1 MAPPPPDDAR
11 RESGA
16 APLRPGKIP
25 PDLLQRVVFAHLG
38 ARRPEV
44 LVRAGIGRDCAAV
57 DLGEAACV
65 VTCDPITAASH
76 HLGRLAVH
84 VACNDLATTGAEPV
98 ALLLTLLLREGT
110 TPEDLEAIV
119 AEAGRTAA
127 TLGVEIVGGH
137 TEVTPGIDRTL
148 AVVTALGRAP
158 RGAVLAAGARPHDAV
173 ILTKGAAI
181 EGTAILAADLAERL
195 RPVLGEEGLARARAF
210 IERISVVPEGL
221 IAARA
226 GASALHDVT
235 EGGVLAGAWEL
246 AEASGRGIVLRADD
260 VPVLPETQAICHAL
274 DLDPLALIGS
284 GAMLICTSDPRGML
298 RALAEEGIPA
308 AEVGVITDGDRVVV
322 RGGRA
327 RPLVP
332 PERDEI
338 YRVFEPPAGA

>member
-1 MAPPPPDDAR
+1 MSGPDLRGSPSAAR
-11 RESGA
+11 
-16 APLRPGKIP
+16 PLRSGKVP
-25 PDLLQRVVFAHLG
+25 AELLRSVVFSHLG
-38 ARRPEV
+38 ARRSDV
-44 LVRAGIGRDCAAV
+44 LARAGIGEDCAAV
-57 DLGEAACV
+57 DLGEAVCV

-110 TPEDLEAIV
+110 TSQELEAVV
-119 AEAGRTAA
+119 ADAGRTAA
-127 TLGVEIVGGH
+127 SLGVEIVGGH

-148 AVVTALGRAP
+148 AVVTAIGRVR
-158 RGAVLAAGARPHDAV
+158 RGAMVSAAGARPHDAV

-181 EGTAILAADLAERL
+181 EGTAILASDLADRL
-195 RPVLGEEGLARARAF
+195 RPVLGEEGLARAQAF
-210 IERISVVPEGL
+210 IERISVVPEGR
-221 IAARA
+221 AASRA
-226 GASALHDVT
+226 GATAMHDVT

-284 GAMLICTSDPRGML
+284 GAMLICTPDPRGML
-298 RALAEEGIPA
+298 AALAEAGVPA
-308 AEVGVITDGDRVVV
+308 AEVGVVTEGERVLV
-322 RGGRA
+322 RAGRA

-332 PERDEI
+332 PDRDEI
-338 YRVFEPPAGA
+338 YRVLERPPE